1 MMKKVSRQLW
11 LRIGLATGGVLL
23 MAVSIAFFRQASFG
37 VDPFQCMVN
46 GIDNVLPLNYSVV
59 NMTVNIVLLLP
70 LLLLY
75 RRYLGVSTLANL
87 FLLGYVVE
95 FSEDVIVGIFGT
107 PGMALRIV
115 FLLVGIVV
123 TCFAAAMYFTADL
136 GVTSYDGIP
145 LHIADRKMKIFG
157 RVVPFRAIRIA
168 TDLICTVT
176 GVALGAKAGAGTVIT
191 ALFMGPLIA
200 FFRSRV
206 TDPFM
211 ARHS

>member
-1 MMKKVSRQLW
+1 MNNRGKQLW
-11 LRIGLATGGVLL
+11 MRIGLATAGVLL

-46 GIDNVLPLNYSVV
+46 GIDNVLPLSYSVV
-59 NMTVNIVLLLP
+59 NMTVNIVLIVPMLLF
-70 LLLLY
+70 Y

-95 FSEDVIVGIFGT
+95 FSEEIIVGIFGR

-123 TCFAAAMYFTADL
+123 TCFAAAMYYTANL

-145 LHIADRKMKIFG
+145 LNLADKRPKVFG
-157 RVVPFRAIRIA
+157 RVIPFRAIRIT

-176 GVALGAKAGAGTVIT
+176 GVLLGAQAGLGTVIT
-191 ALFMGPLIA
+191 ALFMGPLIS
-200 FFRSRV
+200 FFRTYV
-206 TDPFM
+206 TDPFLKKH
-211 ARHS
+211 A